1 MATPRKKAGTMTL
14 PLMPLRGM
22 ILFPHTTIDF
32 DVGRAPSIQAV
43 HQAMLKQQRI
53 FVVTQ
58 RNIDEENPALK
69 DLYEAG
75 TIARIKQVLHISGN
89 MLRVLVEGEQRAKLK
104 KLTLEEDAWTATVQP
119 LKATQPDEV
128 DATLAATVRVV
139 HETFQEYAEA
149 SHRFTPDVL
158 RTIRGID
165 DPEELCNVI
174 ASNALTRMEDKQH
187 LLAIVDPA
195 ERLEAL
201 SAALIKETR
210 FAGLERMVQMRIRMQ
225 VDRNQKEYYL
235 REQMKVIQ
243 EELGEEEDD
252 DIENFRKR
260 LEKTPLNDEAREKA
274 EKEIERLSR
283 MTPGTPE
290 STVSETYI
298 DWLLDLP
305 WGKYTKDRIT
315 LSRARR
321 ILDQDHYGMQ
331 PVKDR
336 IIDFLAVLGLR
347 MQKDK
352 DAAMR
357 GPVLCFVGPPG
368 VGKTSIVRAVA
379 RAMGREFV
387 QISLGG
393 VRDEA
398 EIFGHRRTYIGALPG
413 HIITGMKRAGSMN
426 PVFLFDEIDKLG
438 ADRRGDPASAMLE
451 VLDAEQNAHFRDHYL
466 DVPFDLSRVMFVTTA
481 NTRDTIPAPLLDR
494 MEIIEVPSY
503 TEEEKL
509 QIAKRHLMK
518 KQLLDNGLNPKDVRV
533 TDGALKFI
541 IEGYTREAGVRTLSR
556 TLNKLARK
564 AAVTMLDTG
573 VEQVRIDQNT
583 AQEYLGAEKYLRD
596 KPSKDP
602 LVGIVNG
609 LAYTQVGGEML
620 QVECVVMPGTGKLS
634 LTGSLGDVMKES
646 AQAALAWLRAH
657 SDTFN
662 LPDKFHT
669 THDIH
674 IHVPEGAVPKDGPSA
689 GVTMATALLSAFT
702 GRKVRQDVAMT
713 GEITLAGRVLPIGG
727 VKEKMLAAY
736 RAGIAT
742 LIFPKENQRDV
753 AEIQEHIRA
762 KFRVE
767 YVENISQVA
776 KLALMEE

>member
-1 MATPRKKAGTMTL
+1 MARPRKQAGTLTL

-22 ILFPHTTIDF
+22 VLFPHTTIDF
-32 DVGRAPSIQAV
+32 DVGRPPSIQAV
-43 HQAMLKQQRI
+43 HQAMLQQQRI

-58 RNIDEENPALK
+58 KNIDDEHPGTK
-69 DLYEAG
+69 DLYGAG

-89 MLRVLVEGEQRAKLK
+89 MLRVLVEGEERARLK
-104 KLTLEEDAWTATVQP
+104 KLTLEEDAWMATVQP
-119 LKATQPDEV
+119 ITPKALDE
-128 DATLAATVRVV
+128 DNATLAATIRVV
-139 HETFQEYAEA
+139 QDTFQEYAEA

-158 RTIRGID
+158 RTIQDIK

-174 ASNALTRMEDKQH
+174 ASNALTRMEDKQQ
-187 LLAIVDPA
+187 LLAIADPL
-195 ERLEAL
+195 ERLETL
-201 SAALIKETR
+201 CAALIKETR

-252 DIENFRKR
+252 DLDNYRKR
-260 LEKTPLNDEAREKA
+260 LEKTPMNQEAREKA

-290 STVSETYI
+290 STVSETYL

-305 WGKYTKDRIT
+305 WEQYTRDRIV

-347 MQKDK
+347 QQKDK

-368 VGKTSIVRAVA
+368 VGKTSIVKAVA
-379 RAMGREFV
+379 RAMNRKFV

-398 EIFGHRRTYIGALPG
+398 EVFGHRRTYIGALPG

-426 PVFLFDEIDKLG
+426 PVFLFDEIDKMG

-451 VLDAEQNAHFRDHYL
+451 VLDSEQNAHFRDHYL

-481 NTRDTIPAPLLDR
+481 NTRDTIPPPLLDR

-518 KQLLDNGLNPKDVRV
+518 KQLLDNGLTPKDVRV

-541 IEGYTREAGVRTLSR
+541 IEGYTREAGVRTLSQ

-573 VEQVRIDQNT
+573 VEKVRIDQKV
-583 AQEYLGAEKYLRD
+583 AREYLGAERYLRE
-596 KPSKDP
+596 KPYKDP
-602 LVGIVNG
+602 LVGTVNG

-620 QVECVVMPGTGKLS
+620 QVECVVMPGSGKMS

-657 SDTFN
+657 SKEYQLSDN
-662 LPDKFHT
+662 FHT

-689 GVTMATALLSAFT
+689 GITMATALLSAFT

-727 VKEKMLAAY
+727 VKEKVLAAY
-736 RAGIAT
+736 RSNMSI
-742 LIFPKENQRDV
+742 LVFPRENHKDMEEIPQR
-753 AEIQEHIRA
+753 IRSRFEV
-762 KFRVE
+762 K
-767 YVENISQVA
+767 YVDNIGQVA
-776 KLALMEE
+776 ALALLEE